1 MALRRGQLH
10 VGHRPAPAL
19 GDRELEDLAET
30 VARDD
35 ELFSEGF
42 NTIDERTLPG
52 SRRSRSSSVSR
63 KCESGCVG
71 ATASAMRLRLFVE
84 RHLRAR
90 EHPHARAQRFQLTA
104 QVDVPQTNELSRR
117 VGFGRA
123 RIATAGGDRPRYD
136 DRHCAGVQVVD
147 EPLGV
152 SIDVGQRSPFLGLGL
167 PLGRTV
173 VGVDIRR
180 IVLPGRQH
188 ELHVAFGNF
197 VHRCARRL
205 VAAAPMAGG

>member
-1 MALRRGQLH
+1 MVPGIALVVGKVDRPVDEDRQVGVHLDHAAVVAVPVVAAPRLAGHVLDREALRRGQLH

-71 ATASAMRLRLFVE
+71 ATASYNACDSSSNDIFVPE
-84 RHLRAR
+84 SIRTRAR
-90 EHPHARAQRFQLTA
+90 SA
-104 QVDVPQTNELSRR
+104 S
-117 VGFGRA
+117 
-123 RIATAGGDRPRYD
+123 
-136 DRHCAGVQVVD
+136 
-147 EPLGV
+147 
-152 SIDVGQRSPFLGLGL
+152 S
-167 PLGRTV
+167 
-173 VGVDIRR
+173 
-180 IVLPGRQH
+180 
-188 ELHVAFGNF
+188 
-197 VHRCARRL
+197 
-205 VAAAPMAGG
+205 